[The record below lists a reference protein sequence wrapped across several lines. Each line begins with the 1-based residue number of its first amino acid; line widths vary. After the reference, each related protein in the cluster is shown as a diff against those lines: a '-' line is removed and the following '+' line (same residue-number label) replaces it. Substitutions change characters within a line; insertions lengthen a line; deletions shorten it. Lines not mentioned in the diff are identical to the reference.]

1 VIPHPYTCGEAL
13 IGPSGLLKRKKNRGM
28 KVGGVFEHPVG
39 HNQDAGAEARY
50 DPYALYTY
58 MHENRF

>member
-1 VIPHPYTCGEAL
+1 
-13 IGPSGLLKRKKNRGM
+13 M